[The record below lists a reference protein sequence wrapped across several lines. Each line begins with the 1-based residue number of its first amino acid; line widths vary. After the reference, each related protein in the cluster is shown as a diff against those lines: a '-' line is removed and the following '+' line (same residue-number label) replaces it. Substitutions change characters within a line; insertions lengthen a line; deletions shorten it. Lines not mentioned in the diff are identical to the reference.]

1 MWKCFL
7 FLFKLWFF
15 FEVSPDKMNEIQAQL
30 DLERKQLAA
39 MKNLEEN
46 ERNKLARN
54 IEKRENELR
63 KAQ

>member
-1 MWKCFL
+1 
-7 FLFKLWFF
+7 
-15 FEVSPDKMNEIQAQL
+15 MNEIQAQL
-30 DLERKQLAA
+30 DRERKQLAA